1 MSDDIRVHVVLELK
15 PESVQAVVENAKRL
29 VGRDGKGHY
38 RVDTADLLG
47 EMISAFLRERGF
59 AEFVRDPAN
68 YPDPV

>member
-1 MSDDIRVHVVLELK
+1 MSNDIRVHVVLELK
-15 PESVQAVVENAKRL
+15 PESVQAVVENAKRA
-29 VGRDGKGHY
+29 VGREIKGHY

-47 EMISAFLRERGF
+47 AMISAFLREKGF